1 MNTET
6 EYTNKQKLESQGF
19 IRTRHGVY
27 KLTALEQI
35 YRKGCLEY
43 SETTYGG
50 QDRLRAGEKLS
61 SDYEKSHFST
71 VNSGWQ
77 NDKIDSGHYKLYD
90 SDVNYIR
97 SRYLTAVRSIPREFW
112 PAVRQI
118 CIENKIPNFE
128 KETSSRKRTQY
139 RYLWYCDLCRGL
151 DRLIDHYRRHK
162 IHI

>member
-50 QDRLRAGEKLS
+50 QDRLRAGAAVLQGQRYPLCQDLAARSPRSEAGEAGGHPGSAREDQK
-61 SDYEKSHFST
+61 
-71 VNSGWQ
+71 
-77 NDKIDSGHYKLYD
+77 NDG
-90 SDVNYIR
+90 
-97 SRYLTAVRSIPREFW
+97 
-112 PAVRQI
+112 
-118 CIENKIPNFE
+118 
-128 KETSSRKRTQY
+128 
-139 RYLWYCDLCRGL
+139 
-151 DRLIDHYRRHK
+151 
-162 IHI
+162 